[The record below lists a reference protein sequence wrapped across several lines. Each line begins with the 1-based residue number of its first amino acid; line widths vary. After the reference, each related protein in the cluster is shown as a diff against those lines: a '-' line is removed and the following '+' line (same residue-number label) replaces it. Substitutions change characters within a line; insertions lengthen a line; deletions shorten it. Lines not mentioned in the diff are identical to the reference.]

1 MSAILMNHILPALG
15 VTFAI
20 SIFLAPFPHVWTALK
35 NNERSNMNPT
45 PYPWFFANGLT
56 WIIYGSYLGDPYIF
70 CANIVGFLL
79 GLFYTLSSLHH
90 GSDKFRKTATI
101 ILLGS
106 SFLVLTSAFI
116 VFAFLKTSDI
126 SKTFLGSVCVMILVF
141 FYASPLSD
149 LANVIRSRDA
159 STINPV
165 LAFCSLLN
173 GSLWTGYGFAIS
185 DPFVWG
191 PNIVGVVLTLVQ
203 LGLIVVFRGNKPVAT
218 PTPAAG
224 FVSEVPITKVVAV
237 DIYGDK

>member
-1 MSAILMNHILPALG
+1 MSAILMNHILPAL
-15 VTFAI
+15 
-20 SIFLAPFPHVWTALK
+20 
-35 NNERSNMNPT
+35 
-45 PYPWFFANGLT
+45 
-56 WIIYGSYLGDPYIF
+56 
-70 CANIVGFLL
+70 
-79 GLFYTLSSLHH
+79 
-90 GSDKFRKTATI
+90 
-101 ILLGS
+101 
-106 SFLVLTSAFI
+106 
-116 VFAFLKTSDI
+116 
-126 SKTFLGSVCVMILVF
+126 
-141 FYASPLSD
+141 PLSD

-237 DIYGDK
+237 DIYGDNGPVPDQHLSTRYIHCISWFGVRQYKKNTTECQQTNTNQSADPSPPTSARASGLVGPTNSSTGTDTADTQVSPRQSSTAFVCMMETLTHMWRLCIAPNSMSLDNYWTPLASSGSQLRFKSRAHRHEIL